1 MMGLGF
7 GPEPT
12 ILTAVLPWEKL
23 RPPKAETT
31 PPSVLRHC
39 GVRDPDVLLP
49 DGVAP
54 PTQGSKPIEQMGKL
68 SPKGAV
74 TAPSCSETEHGCNPH
89 KCFISYGPIYFPETG
104 PLKNL
109 GVSVGSFRF
118 PGEL

>member
-1 MMGLGF
+1 MGETEAPKGGDYTAQCAKALWSQ
-7 GPEPT
+7 GPRCP
-12 ILTAVLPWEKL
+12 APRWG
-23 RPPKAETT
+23 
-31 PPSVLRHC
+31 S
-39 GVRDPDVLLP
+39 
-49 DGVAP
+49 P